1 MFSKRT
7 FSAVDATVVIASQQ
21 QGMTVSTQDIA
32 DLLGLSVSYLESILK
47 VLKANGIIRSY
58 RGPGGG
64 YQIDA
69 DPAELSIWDVVS
81 LFESEAHSDE
91 GQNNNP
97 KILNACFEG
106 LYGLAKSY
114 LMEQKL
120 GDWAKLEL
128 PQKNKVPVLQGRF
141 KLKPM
146 PSMAL
151 PKVPNSVFQLP
162 TYDLPM
168 SRVA

>member
-21 QGMTVSTQDIA
+21 QDMTVSTQDIA

-64 YQIDA
+64 YQMDA
-69 DPAELSIWDVVS
+69 DPSELSVWEVVS
-81 LFESEAHSDE
+81 LFESEEASQE
-91 GQNNNP
+91 TPENA
-97 KILNACFEG
+97 KVLTACFDG
-106 LYGLAKSY
+106 LFTLAKSY
-114 LMEQKL
+114 LKEQKL
-120 GDWAKLEL
+120 GEWAKIEL
-128 PQKNKVPVLQGRF
+128 PQKSKAPVLQGRF